1 MTNNRQLVSLY
12 YQKWSLA
19 VCFPKANK
27 EAKLVER
34 MLSSGGRGRGRQKS
48 VQRSNLSTGNQG
60 TRAFIDR

>member
-27 EAKLVER
+27 EAKLVEKKVCFI
-34 MLSSGGRGRGRQKS
+34 LDIG
-48 VQRSNLSTGNQG
+48 NLGKVG
-60 TRAFIDR
+60 LE